1 MYLIFEIDPT
11 LRLKSYSNTIISIKI
26 DIFYHYSMVRKII
39 VMSKDQTKELIC
51 IFIALSEIY
60 LTQRTLPFL
69 RIIKKYLHLTAY
81 SRYVGLTTCKEK
93 AFLR

>member
-1 MYLIFEIDPT
+1 MLLCILFLKLIQHRST
-11 LRLKSYSNTIISIKI
+11 LIQSFQLKLN
-26 DIFYHYSMVRKII
+26 IFYHYSMVRKII

-93 AFLR
+93 TFLL